1 MPKHSR
7 WQSFLCA
14 VHGVKYVVRTQ
25 RNAHIEL
32 AAVALVAL
40 GGCVLRLSTAEW
52 ILLAFCVGG
61 VFAAEFFN
69 TAMEAVVDL
78 LAPEHH
84 DAARTAKDC
93 AAGGVLVASTTAAVV
108 GVLIFVPAIGRRLGE
123 G

>member
-1 MPKHSR
+1 MPNHTR
-7 WQSFLCA
+7 WQSFRCA

-32 AAVALVAL
+32 AFAALVAL
-40 GGCVLRLSTAEW
+40 GGGVLRLSSAEW
-52 ILLAFCVGG
+52 ILLAFCMGG
-61 VFAAEFFN
+61 VFAAEMFN
-69 TAMEAVVDL
+69 TAIEAFVDL

-84 DAARTAKDC
+84 DAAGMAKDC